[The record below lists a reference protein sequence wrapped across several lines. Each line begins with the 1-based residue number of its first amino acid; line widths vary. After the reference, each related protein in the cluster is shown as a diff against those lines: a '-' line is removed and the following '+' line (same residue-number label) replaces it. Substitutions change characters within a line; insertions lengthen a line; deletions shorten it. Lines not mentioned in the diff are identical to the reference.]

1 MVLTRAITR
10 SLNGTIRRA
19 LRVLPLGLKYR
30 LNLLFTPA
38 GWTRKYTV
46 NTSANFER
54 AKDKKIVAKILVTCE
69 LTIFGVGSHSATGE
83 EWADNENALTAAEA
97 QAFKR
102 AASCFGLGRYLY
114 QFRGTWVD
122 LDERKRPKSV
132 PHLFGWATPQGW
144 RQGLRPGQETD
155 SQPSRPAV
163 RSDGSGP
170 TDTENQVPGNREM
183 NAMVEQI
190 EAMASRLGKRL
201 YRGVLKSIARAWNP
215 TEINDLSV
223 LKEVLRQMQA
233 AQEELRRLKDTVSRV
248 APGTLTSVLRSLR
261 MNSLDQVDSLEN
273 LKKVVLGVERSTDT
287 DQ

>member
-1 MVLTRAITR
+1 
-10 SLNGTIRRA
+10 
-19 LRVLPLGLKYR
+19 
-30 LNLLFTPA
+30 
-38 GWTRKYTV
+38 
-46 NTSANFER
+46 
-54 AKDKKIVAKILVTCE
+54 
-69 LTIFGVGSHSATGE
+69 
-83 EWADNENALTAAEA
+83 
-97 QAFKR
+97 
-102 AASCFGLGRYLY
+102 
-114 QFRGTWVD
+114 
-122 LDERKRPKSV
+122 
-132 PHLFGWATPQGW
+132 
-144 RQGLRPGQETD
+144 
-155 SQPSRPAV
+155 
-163 RSDGSGP
+163 
-170 TDTENQVPGNREM
+170 
-183 NAMVEQI
+183 MVEQI